1 MFRFDSRDEH
11 ENRAGISIK
20 RDFYIV
26 ACNAAVDYA
35 LPTFWKE
42 KTYGTVWRGVL
53 ICWSSRPQHSL
64 GVRLTHAYILH
75 RRLSPELVRRRDTH
89 NRNALVKLRPQTHLK
104 CRCKLRI
111 QYMIA
116 HSSGQSGWEVGVSG
130 LGCSTRMS
138 KGHSLSSLIGYMYGK
153 DSFVQGT
160 RDNKQAHI
168 HCVQHLWSFHNGIMG
183 FHDVKHEQVTT

>member
-1 MFRFDSRDEH
+1 M
-11 ENRAGISIK
+11 NTKTVLVLALRAISTLLPATQQSTTPCLHSGK
-20 RDFYIV
+20 RIHMIQ
-26 ACNAAVDYA
+26 
-35 LPTFWKE
+35 
-42 KTYGTVWRGVL
+42 YGGGVL

-64 GVRLTHAYILH
+64 GVRLTRAYILH
-75 RRLSPELVRRRDTH
+75 RRLSPELVRRPDTH
-89 NRNALVKLRPQTHLK
+89 NRNALVKLRPQPHLK

-138 KGHSLSSLIGYMYGK
+138 KGHSLSSLIGSTCGK
-153 DSFVQGT
+153 ESFVQGT

-168 HCVQHLWSFHNGIMG
+168 HCVQHLWSFHNGIMA
-183 FHDVKHEQVTT
+183 FHDVKHEQVPT